1 MDRPVVFKDT
11 AKVPMNRHHIFV
23 KKQTSDLNIV
33 VPFLGV
39 EISIS
44 MDRPTEIGGELLVGF
59 LIQHSSTLEAIDC
72 RMVRKLACGLVLI
85 ACGLILLKKTDG
97 GVVLIF
103 RTNYSD
109 VNVGITYV
117 GTAVAKG
124 AVCLDGSPPAY
135 HLDKGFG
142 AGRNKW
148 LVHHEGGGWC
158 SNMSTCLS
166 RKDTR
171 LGSSKKMEKLLPFIG
186 ILSSQRKFNPDFYN
200 WNRVLVRYCDGAS
213 FTGDVEEVDPDTN
226 LHFRGSRVF
235 VAVMEE
241 LLAKG
246 MKTAQD
252 ALLTGCSAG
261 GLTVTLHC
269 DQFRALL
276 PRATKVKC
284 VTDAA
289 YFVNVKDI
297 SGARHIET
305 YYNDVVKTHGSAN
318 NLPPSCTSK
327 RKPGLCFFQQNMAKL
342 VETPLFVVNSAY
354 DSWQIPNVLA
364 PDTADPDGRWH
375 DCKFNLTK
383 CSTDQLKTIQDFRL
397 MFLDALKELGS
408 SSSRG
413 IFIDSCYEHDQ
424 ITVQETWLS
433 DDSPALDGTKLA
445 KAVGDWYND
454 KYPFQKI
461 DDCSYPCK
469 NCPSFK
475 HTL

>member
-1 MDRPVVFKDT
+1 
-11 AKVPMNRHHIFV
+11 
-23 KKQTSDLNIV
+23 
-33 VPFLGV
+33 
-39 EISIS
+39 
-44 MDRPTEIGGELLVGF
+44 
-59 LIQHSSTLEAIDC
+59 
-72 RMVRKLACGLVLI
+72 MVRKLACGLVLI

-213 FTGDVEEVDPDTN
+213 FTGDVEEVDP
-226 LHFRGSRVF
+226 
-235 VAVMEE
+235 
-241 LLAKG
+241 
-246 MKTAQD
+246 
-252 ALLTGCSAG
+252 
-261 GLTVTLHC
+261 
-269 DQFRALL
+269 
-276 PRATKVKC
+276 
-284 VTDAA
+284 
-289 YFVNVKDI
+289 
-297 SGARHIET
+297 
-305 YYNDVVKTHGSAN
+305 GSAN

-327 RKPGLCFFQQNMAKL
+327 RKPSLCFFQQNMAKL

-354 DSWQIPNVLA
+354 DSWQIPNILA

-383 CSTDQLKTIQDFRL
+383 CSTDQLKTIQ
-397 MFLDALKELGS
+397 GS

-445 KAVGDWYND
+445 KAVGDCYND

-461 DDCSYPCK
+461 DDCSYSCK

-475 HTL
+475 LTL